1 MTDLVT
7 AAAMGVVEGLTEYIP
22 VSSTGHLILVGEWMG
37 VPAEVQGSFDI
48 FIQAGAILAVILAY
62 PGRFAGFFRRG
73 DGVGFN
79 GLRGLLLLA
88 LTTTPAALAGV
99 FFHSFI
105 KAHLFTP
112 HTVAIGLAMGAGW
125 MLVAE
130 RWGRPA
136 ARHEGVDTLSW
147 KDALWIGCFQ
157 CLALWPGMSRSASTI
172 LGGMALGLDRRTAT
186 EYSFFAAVPLLGLA
200 SMFALLKGIS
210 SLSAPW
216 IPFFAAGF
224 ATAFLFGWISIRL
237 LVRFLGRH
245 TLDAFA
251 WYRIGLAA
259 LVLALVR
266 N

>member
-1 MTDLVT
+1 MTNLLT
-7 AAAMGVVEGLTEYIP
+7 AAAMGVVEGLTEYVP
-22 VSSTGHLILVGEWMG
+22 VSSTGHLILVGEWLG

-73 DGVGFN
+73 DARSFS
-79 GLRGLLLLA
+79 GLRGWILLA
-88 LTTTPAALAGV
+88 LTTLPAALAGLLC
-99 FFHSFI
+99 HSYI
-105 KAHLFTP
+105 EEHLFTP
-112 HTVAIGLAMGAGW
+112 RTVAIGLAVGAVW
-125 MLVAE
+125 MLLAE
-130 RWGRPA
+130 RRGHPDPHKA
-136 ARHEGVDTLSW
+136 GVDTLTW
-147 KDALWIGCFQ
+147 REALLIGCFQ

-200 SMFALLKGIS
+200 SIYALFKGMS
-210 SLSAPW
+210 TLSAPW

-224 ATAFLFGWISIRL
+224 ATSFVFGWLSIRL

-245 TLDAFA
+245 TLVAFA

-259 LVLALVR
+259 IVLALVR